1 MEFAGYLRMAPAH
14 AGKPHPGSVD
24 QRLRLP
30 RRAWLALAVSVFALH
45 SAVAPE
51 VHAVPCA
58 VPLAEFG
65 PVDRVHGFPEY
76 YQDSNGLAL
85 QACLDFVCDP
95 ALPVPNPN
103 LPISFPD
110 NFPVEV
116 FYFRAISTITAG
128 PVRALLN
135 DQLEGSFANGN
146 VAIPGDQIVF
156 SRVRVRIFGASPGG
170 TYTVTHPYGVEVVRA
185 DGVGTVNF
193 TTGP

>member
-1 MEFAGYLRMAPAH
+1 MEFAGYLRTAPAY

-30 RRAWLALAVSVFALH
+30 GRAWLALTAAVFALH

-65 PVDRVHGFPEY
+65 PVDPVHGFPEY

-85 QACLDFVCDP
+85 QACLDFVCNP

-103 LPISFPD
+103 LPIFFPD
-110 NFPVEV
+110 NFPGIL
-116 FYFRAISTITAG
+116 FQSNQHHHRGPRPG
-128 PVRALLN
+128 PVDATSA
-135 DQLEGSFANGN
+135 GSDSG
-146 VAIPGDQIVF
+146 G
-156 SRVRVRIFGASPGG
+156 RVHL
-170 TYTVTHPYGVEVVRA
+170 VTDCG
-185 DGVGTVNF
+185 
-193 TTGP
+193 